1 MIDLV
6 KSVPVGTVFLRN
18 PLILRVFRA
27 HIEAGRHQ
35 KAWDMA
41 LCFAWKYIPTYKVQQ
56 LFAIAAHS
64 GVRFSD
70 LHRTPGVY
78 LTRANMQVGPFVGMC
93 LKPIAERLWVL
104 GIGVDDIR
112 LMRFADTLSDSG
124 VDTDIRGAEAVGRER
139 RTENRIV
146 HRRIGKALQR
156 LDAIAVD
163 GRPAIALLLIHH
175 VHAAL
180 LSQSGTTIA
189 RAGL

>member
-41 LCFAWKYIPTYKVQQ
+41 LCFAWKYIPTYKVKQ

-124 VDTDIRGAEAVGRER
+124 VDTDIRGAKAVGRER
-139 RTENRIV
+139 R
-146 HRRIGKALQR
+146 KANHGST
-156 LDAIAVD
+156 IAVLESALERD
-163 GRPAIALLLIHH
+163 AAAQANHATLNVRGKRNRTRAMGRA
-175 VHAAL
+175 
-180 LSQSGTTIA
+180 
-189 RAGL
+189 